1 VSPVD
6 ARGVA
11 YTSQNS
17 TDTHIYGLAI
27 ALSIVQNESLIG
39 KGLVCGTLGEA
50 GEDTHY
56 IRGSGGRHTYRMIR
70 G

>member
-1 VSPVD
+1 MSPVD

-39 KGLVCGTLGEA
+39 KGLVCGSFRFVLKLTNNIEILLVKF
-50 GEDTHY
+50 TVL
-56 IRGSGGRHTYRMIR
+56 R
-70 G
+70 